1 MEFFSPQ
8 NVFKGQVS
16 IEGSISADNH
26 AVTKAYLEA
35 NAVVGIATDS
45 ANYAELV
52 TVNGQQQLKLKPL
65 TITDVAV
72 DTSATSIGAWVT
84 ANYTNGNEK
93 QEGDIIVLTAVS
105 GRAQTFIHNGGAA
118 GDATDFTEIEGAD
131 VTDAEIRGSL
141 SASNGVQY
149 NSATGAFTA
158 NVGEIRGFFAAGTGL
173 SYDDA
178 NGTYSLNVDSDG
190 ISEGAA
196 NLYYTDSR
204 ARSAISVSGGGIA
217 YNSGTGV
224 ITLDVST
231 DDVTEAQGA
240 TNLWFTD
247 QRAIDAFSVAT
258 AGANDVQLLSLSGSG
273 ELSVLASDVSALF
286 SAGTGLSY
294 NNQGQFSLNAD
305 TSMVTEH
312 SSALYYTDSRA
323 RGAISVDTNG
333 LAYNSGTG
341 VIALDADTDDIQES
355 ASPTNK
361 WFTDARARGAIQA
374 DPAAG
379 NMLSFDST
387 TGDILVAKS
396 DFRRHFSPQ
405 SLAANTWATL
415 NHQLG
420 EKIVHVSAYD
430 SSGYKIQLDVQIVD
444 ANNCK
449 VRSINAVS
457 NLEIVVSI

>member
-16 IEGSISADNH
+16 IEGAISADNH

-84 ANYTNGNEK
+84 ANYANGNEK

-173 SYDDA
+173 SYDSA
-178 NGTYSLNVDSDG
+178 NGTYSLNVDSDD
-190 ISEGAA
+190 ISEGAV

-204 ARSAISVSGGGIA
+204 ARSAISVTGGGIA
-217 YNSGTGV
+217 YNGGTGV

-231 DDVTEAQGA
+231 DDVTEATGA

-247 QRAIDAFSVAT
+247 QRAIDAFSVASVGT
-258 AGANDVQLLSLSGSG
+258 NDVQLLSLSNTGV
-273 ELSVLASDVSALF
+273 LSVLASDVSALF

-305 TSMVTEH
+305 TSMVTEDP
-312 SSALYYTDSRA
+312 SALYYTDARA
-323 RGAISVDTNG
+323 RGAISVGTG

-341 VIALDADTDDIQES
+341 QIALA
-355 ASPTNK
+355 ASSDNLSEGTTNLF
-361 WFTDARARGAIQA
+361 FTEARVLATIQA

-379 NMLSFDST
+379 NMLSFDSA
-387 TGDILVAKS
+387 TGDMLVAKS
-396 DFRRHFSPQ
+396 DFRKHFAPQ

-430 SSGYKIQLDVQIVD
+430 ASGYKIQLDVQIVD